1 MEKRAFMSSNTA
13 SIKRRLEQLGRELD
27 RHNRLYYIE
36 DRPEIDDAEYDRLFR
51 ELQDLE
57 SRHPKWARANSPTQR
72 VGTPPAEG
80 FETHPHLSPMLS
92 LDNAMEEAEFLAF
105 LERIARLLDREKD
118 APLPL
123 MAEPKLDGAGV
134 ELIYR
139 AGRFERG
146 LTRGDGSV
154 GEDITANLRQV
165 LSVPLVLEEIDGR
178 MPAEISVRGEVVLP
192 TAAFKRLNARRIAR
206 ELEPFANPRNAAAGG
221 LRQLHEIDTGRLRS
235 LEFRAYALEDGRP
248 KDVRTQLAIL
258 ERLEAW
264 GFLLSPESALCA
276 DADSAVRFHKK
287 LLAARDALPV
297 EIDGTV
303 FKVNDLA
310 LQRQLGNL
318 SRSPRWAIAFKFP
331 PEQAITTLIDIEAQ
345 VGRTGA
351 LTPVA
356 KLDPVQVGGV
366 VVSNTSLHNQDEID
380 RKDLRIGDRVVVQRA
395 GDVIPQIVRVILAD
409 RPRGRKASRRYRLPT
424 SCPVCGDQTL
434 RLEGESVTRCPNID
448 CPAQLKNNIWHL
460 ASRGALDVDGLGEKI
475 IDQLVDLEHVRRL
488 SDLFTLERETLI
500 ELERM
505 GGKSAD
511 NLIRNLAKARETTLA
526 RFLIALGIRH
536 VGATIAELLAD
547 AFGDLSALMEA
558 PANEIEMI
566 DGVGHTIAESV
577 AGFFADSGNRAEVRR
592 LIELGVCWPVQK
604 KKSAATAGARLLAG
618 KTFVLT
624 GTLSASRDQFKQL
637 IVDAGGKV
645 TGSVSARTD
654 YVVAGENP
662 GSKAD
667 KAQRLEV
674 TILDEAGLIK
684 LLEGS

>member
-1 MEKRAFMSSNTA
+1 
-13 SIKRRLEQLGRELD
+13 
-27 RHNRLYYIE
+27 
-36 DRPEIDDAEYDRLFR
+36 
-51 ELQDLE
+51 
-57 SRHPKWARANSPTQR
+57 
-72 VGTPPAEG
+72 
-80 FETHPHLSPMLS
+80 
-92 LDNAMEEAEFLAF
+92 
-105 LERIARLLDREKD
+105 
-118 APLPL
+118 
-123 MAEPKLDGAGV
+123 
-134 ELIYR
+134 
-139 AGRFERG
+139 
-146 LTRGDGSV
+146 
-154 GEDITANLRQV
+154 
-165 LSVPLVLEEIDGR
+165 
-178 MPAEISVRGEVVLP
+178 
-192 TAAFKRLNARRIAR
+192 
-206 ELEPFANPRNAAAGG
+206 
-221 LRQLHEIDTGRLRS
+221 
-235 LEFRAYALEDGRP
+235 
-248 KDVRTQLAIL
+248 L

-276 DADSAVRFHKK
+276 DADSAVRFHNK
-287 LLAARDALPV
+287 LLAARDTLPV

-310 LQRQLGNL
+310 LQRQLGNV

-558 PANEIEMI
+558 PANEIEML

>member
-1 MEKRAFMSSNTA
+1 MEKRAFMSSSTA
-13 SIKRRLEQLGRELD
+13 SIERRLEQLGRELD

-57 SRHPKWARANSPTQR
+57 SRHPKWARADSPTQR

-154 GEDITANLRQV
+154 GEDITANLRHV

-178 MPAEISVRGEVVLP
+178 MPTEISVRGEVVLP

-221 LRQLHEIDTGRLRS
+221 LRQLHEIDTERLRS

-287 LLAARDALPV
+287 LLAARDMLPV

-303 FKVNDLA
+303 FKVDDLA

-356 KLDPVQVGGV
+356 KLGPVQVGGV

-460 ASRGALDVDGLGEKI
+460 ASRGALDVDGLGQKI

-500 ELERM
+500 GLERM

-558 PANEIEMI
+558 PANEIEMT

-592 LIELGVCWPVQK
+592 LIELGVCWPVP

-624 GTLSASRDQFKQL
+624 GTLSASRDQFKQM

-667 KAQRLEV
+667 KAQKLEV

-684 LLEGS
+684 LLEGN